1 MGKNFLLV
9 DLLLLS
15 VLPFMQ
21 AIPYVRSF
29 LFAIDSFVHP
39 SYSPEPSIT
48 PAAPPHTNRSF
59 SSLMPYSSTLP
70 HLFFSPPLSVSY
82 FSHCFSSFS
91 GQAPPQAERER
102 RRELIS
108 AHASNRPPPSPP
120 TPIDLVPVPQRRE
133 RKGGRLSYLG
143 RNFFLLIFPP
153 EILFCIA
160 RYVFAISSHT

>member
-15 VLPFMQ
+15 VVPFMQ
-21 AIPYVRSF
+21 AIPYVRSP

-59 SSLMPYSSTLP
+59 SSPMPYSSTLP
-70 HLFFSPPLSVSY
+70 HLFFSSPLSVSY

-91 GQAPPQAERER
+91 GQAPLKPNAREEESSFLPMQATALLHLHRPQLILSLSHRGESERGGGF
-102 RRELIS
+102 
-108 AHASNRPPPSPP
+108 
-120 TPIDLVPVPQRRE
+120 PIWVE
-133 RKGGRLSYLG
+133 T
-143 RNFFLLIFPP
+143 F
-153 EILFCIA
+153 
-160 RYVFAISSHT
+160 SS